1 MEDELRS
8 LLSIAVRNLKAAMNS
23 YDRSKNAEH
32 YSQIVV
38 NLTDAIMMFKYH
50 KEECD
55 GEDWK

>member
-1 MEDELRS
+1 MEDELRV
-8 LLSIAVRNLKAAMNS
+8 LLTQAVWHLESATRNGH
-23 YDRSKNAEH
+23 SKEAKN
-32 YSQIVV
+32 YSRVVV